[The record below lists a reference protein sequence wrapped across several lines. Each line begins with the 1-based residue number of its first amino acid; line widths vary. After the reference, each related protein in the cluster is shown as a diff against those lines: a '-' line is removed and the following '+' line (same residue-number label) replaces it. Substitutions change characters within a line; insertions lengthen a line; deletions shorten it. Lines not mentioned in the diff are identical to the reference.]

1 MPDQVWSDDDADRPV
16 PRVVMLAGPNGAG
29 KTTSSRT
36 LIADQMAVMTFVNA
50 DVIAQGLSGFSPDT
64 VALRAGRI
72 MLDRLRELAESRQSF
87 AFETTLAGRSYAGW
101 LSRLRLVGYEIHLH
115 YFWLTSADLAVMR
128 VAERSKRGGH
138 SIPEPT
144 IRQRYERSLDN
155 LFDLYLP
162 LADLW
167 SIYDNSLAGLP
178 RIVARG
184 GQGTEIAIH
193 DHTAWELITRGRR
206 FHDTP

>member
-1 MPDQVWSDDDADRPV
+1 MSDQEWSDGDADSPA
-16 PRVVMLAGPNGAG
+16 PRVVILAGPNGAG

-36 LIADQMAVMTFVNA
+36 LLAEQMAVMTFVNA

-72 MLDRLRELAESRQSF
+72 MLDRLRELAESRRSF

-101 LSRLRLVGYEIHLH
+101 LSELRLLGYEIHLH

-128 VAERSKRGGH
+128 VAERSRRGGH

-167 SIYDNSLAGLP
+167 SIYNNSVEGLP
-178 RIVARG
+178 EIIARG
-184 GQGTEIAIH
+184 GQEIEIC
-193 DHTAWELITRGRR
+193 DHSLWKLITSGRR